1 MFKKNKTQD
10 NLLIAIMGDEVTVT
24 GFLLAGIGQR
34 SEESKN
40 FFIINP
46 NQEKIEIEDI
56 FHSLLKRKD
65 IGIILICQNIAQ
77 IIRDSIHNYK
87 GVIPTVLEIPSKSYP
102 YIVERDPIIAR
113 ASKQI
118 FGTSIP
124 PDNIEINETEDFN

>member
-1 MFKKNKTQD
+1 MFKKSKTLD

-34 SEESKN
+34 TEDSKN

-56 FHSLLKRKD
+56 FHDLLKRKD
-65 IGIILICQNIAQ
+65 IGIILICQNIAD
-77 IIRDSIHNYK
+77 IIRESIQKYH
-87 GVIPTVLEIPSKSYP
+87 GVIPTILEIPSKNTP
-102 YIVERDPIIAR
+102 YLVEKDTIIAR

-124 PDNIEINETEDFN
+124 PDVIEINEESDTN